1 MRNIAIWCVVKDDGI
16 STVQLFA
23 LDPIPLSSLTG
34 ENNPFTLFNLKLQVR
49 LLLYYIL
56 IDIEHESEEHRCTI
70 LSYAQLLI

>member
-16 STVQLFA
+16 LTVQLFA
-23 LDPIPLSSLTG
+23 LDPIPLSNLTG

-49 LLLYYIL
+49 LLLL